1 MTSNEIIKIV
11 IIVAATLAKIG
22 VIMTLTL
29 GMVPILTWLERRGA
43 AFIQDRLGP
52 NRTSI
57 FGIALFGLIQ
67 PIADAVKLIFKEDV
81 QPRNADK
88 FLFNFAPMLI
98 VFGVLITFSVI
109 PFGPDIVIELTGED
123 PKTITIPLQL
133 ADINAGMIFALAFSS
148 FATYAILLG
157 GWASNNK
164 YSILGALRSSAQM
177 ISYEITMGL
186 SLIGL
191 FMMFKT
197 VSINEIVIGQ
207 GQFLWG
213 IVWQPVGFILFLVT
227 AMIESNR
234 VPFDM
239 PEADSEIVAGF
250 HTEYSSMKFAMYF
263 MGEYAAMVVLSGL
276 IVTLFLGGW
285 QLPFVDITELVKNQY
300 LCALLGFSIFFG
312 KVLFFLWFF
321 VWTRW
326 TFPRFRFDQIMNL
339 GWKILFPLGLVNLLV
354 TALFVLL
361 YWDKVESFFNN
372 ISFFAG

>member
-1 MTSNEIIKIV
+1 MGSYDIIDIL
-11 IIVAATLAKIG
+11 IISGATLAKIV
-22 VIMTLTL
+22 VILTLTL

-43 AFIQDRLGP
+43 GFIQDRLGP

-57 FGIALFGLIQ
+57 FGITLFGLIQ
-67 PIADAVKLIFKEDV
+67 PLADAVKLIFKEDV

-98 VFGVLITFSVI
+98 IFGVMITFAVI
-109 PFGPDIVIELTGED
+109 PFGPDINIHLSGKEPLR
-123 PKTITIPLQL
+123 IPLQL
-133 ADINAGMIFALAFSS
+133 ADINAGMVFVLAFSS

-186 SLIGL
+186 SLIGI

-197 VSINEIVIGQ
+197 VSINQIVLGQ

-213 IVWQPVGFILFLVT
+213 IVWQPIGFVLFLVS

-239 PEADSEIVAGF
+239 PEADSEIVAGY

-263 MGEYAAMVVLSGL
+263 MGEYAAMVVLSAL

-285 QLPFVDITELVKNQY
+285 QLPFVDITQIIKNQY
-300 LCALLGFSIFFG
+300 LCALVGFVIFFG
-312 KVLFFLWFF
+312 KVFFFLWFF
-321 VWTRW
+321 VWARW
-326 TFPRFRFDQIMNL
+326 TFPRFRFDQIMRL
-339 GWKILFPLGLVNLLV
+339 GWKVLFPLGIANLLV
-354 TALFVLL
+354 TALFVILF
-361 YWDKVESFFNN
+361 WDRVESFFNS
-372 ISFFAG
+372 ISIFAG

>member
-1 MTSNEIIKIV
+1 MGSFDIIDIL
-11 IIVAATLAKIG
+11 ILAAAALAKIG
-22 VIMTLTL
+22 VILTLTL

-43 AFIQDRLGP
+43 GFIQDRLGP

-67 PIADAVKLIFKEDV
+67 PLADAVKLIFKEDI

-98 VFGVLITFSVI
+98 IFGVIATFSVI
-109 PFGPDIVIELTGED
+109 PFGPDITIELAGRD
-123 PKTITIPLQL
+123 PITIPLQL
-133 ADINAGMIFALAFSS
+133 ADINAGVVFVLAFSS

-164 YSILGALRSSAQM
+164 YSILGALRGSAQM

-191 FMMFKT
+191 FMMFGT
-197 VSINEIVIGQ
+197 VSINEIVQGQ

-213 IVWQPVGFILFLVT
+213 IVWQPIGFILFLVS

-239 PEADSEIVAGF
+239 PEADSEIVAGY

-263 MGEYAAMVVLSGL
+263 MGEYAAMVVLSAL

-285 QLPFVDITELVKNQY
+285 QLPFVDITQFIENQY
-300 LCALLGFSIFFG
+300 ICALIGFSVFFG
-312 KVLFFLWFF
+312 KVFFFLWFF

-326 TFPRFRFDQIMNL
+326 TFPRFRFDQIMRL
-339 GWKILFPLGLVNLLV
+339 GWKVLFPLGLLNLLV
-354 TALFVLL
+354 TALFVL
-361 YWDKVESFFNN
+361 YFWDKVETFFKNFS
-372 ISFFAG
+372 IFAG

>member
-1 MTSNEIIKIV
+1 MGSIDIIEIL
-11 IIVAATLAKIG
+11 IIAAATLAKIG

-52 NRTSI
+52 NRTNI
-57 FGIALFGLIQ
+57 FGITLFGLIQ

-88 FLFNFAPMLI
+88 LLFNFAPMLI

-109 PFGPDIVIELTGED
+109 PFGPDITIELSGRE
-123 PKTITIPLQL
+123 PILIPLQL
-133 ADINAGMIFALAFSS
+133 ADINAGMIFVLAFSS

-186 SLIGL
+186 SLLGL
-191 FMMFKT
+191 FMMFRT
-197 VSINEIVIGQ
+197 VSINEIVLGQ

-213 IVWQPVGFILFLVT
+213 IVWQPVGFILFLVS

-239 PEADSEIVAGF
+239 PEADSEIVAGY

-263 MGEYAAMVVLSGL
+263 MGEYAAMVVLSAL

-285 QLPFVDITELVKNQY
+285 QLPFVDITQLVKNQY

-312 KVLFFLWFF
+312 KLFFFLWFF

-339 GWKILFPLGLVNLLV
+339 GWKILFPLGIVNLLV
-354 TALFVLL
+354 TALFVLMF
-361 YWDKVESFFNN
+361 WDKVESFFNS

>member
-1 MTSNEIIKIV
+1 MGSIDIIEV
-11 IIVAATLAKIG
+11 LIIAAATLAKIV

-57 FGIALFGLIQ
+57 FGIALLGLIQ

-109 PFGPDIVIELTGED
+109 PFGPDITIELSGRD
-123 PKTITIPLQL
+123 PILIPLQL
-133 ADINAGMIFALAFSS
+133 ADINAGMIFVLAFSS

-213 IVWQPVGFILFLVT
+213 IVWQPVGFILFLVS

-239 PEADSEIVAGF
+239 PEADSEIVAGY

-300 LCALLGFSIFFG
+300 LCAALGFSIFFS
-312 KVLFFLWFF
+312 KVFFFLWFF

-361 YWDKVESFFNN
+361 FWDKVESFFNS
-372 ISFFAG
+372 ISLFTG